1 MRLPRTCFVITLLM
15 IFEVSALLPYSL
27 PYLTPGKE
35 PRTAE
40 PPPRH
45 PVRFVK
51 LATGLPSGTG
61 TFTSQPSSTVSTH
74 NTSTSASTSTKPT
87 SLASAGTSLPPPKS
101 LPTSSAGTSSAHYS
115 NSSSPTIAPSSGT
128 TIENTATVPLTSVTV
143 TSKVTVVNLNG
154 SPLPLDRP
162 VITYA
167 PRGGSPITISSGS
180 VALGSTTIAIPTQPT
195 TLTANGTPITFGSL
209 STTQQLVTSVK
220 QPPKTTKQETQESPI
235 RTSTAVLTSAMPP
248 SETSYMGEG
257 NSPFDHTWVPLPVVV
272 KLDGVEFYPPTE
284 HEKPVEIFLKDG
296 STATLSF
303 KSLKIAGKTIQ
314 IPQEVSSTSVIDGVE
329 FSRRSFD
336 SPDSSPGGGGGAAAG
351 GSAGAFGAVKGIFEG
366 LSGSAGPLADAVAGF
381 SGKAMR
387 LALNAPGGPLSGT
400 QFGEAIELAD
410 LTQDAI
416 NLAKQTSQFQNQV
429 ESARMN
435 QGNQPDA
442 FRSINGKFFSAY
454 AHSRRFATWSSSTAN
469 MLQNLSN
476 IPTELHA
483 TIMERFGDLS
493 ILGMAALSFAAD
505 AYDAYAVLSAVNWA
519 DVDDV
524 FAGNPQEPP
533 NSTTVSQPTST
544 TIFADPPS
552 KSGTPK
558 KKASWPPIP
567 RGPSDMFMITAKRG
581 NVSTSVFKKFTKYLD
596 NDAGSTLGAEEWL
609 PTEMAWPVY
618 TTNLTVLKAA
628 GIAQIPWV
636 RSVTPD
642 IPFDVQEYEK
652 ASAIKT
658 SDFTTPITTVGSTP
672 TRSPLQKRRPAPPDA
687 RPNSPAHLR
696 MISGD
701 SRQDYRYHSSLGR
714 GVTIFIIDTG
724 FNLGHQELA
733 PGSRKVKDYY
743 VKNENAVDLA
753 KVAASNGLDKLA
765 PDNSEDYF
773 HDGQRRIG
781 HGTSV
786 ACVAGG
792 TTLGVASNAD
802 LYLIKWKA
810 AQKRNNGSYG
820 PIQSRRK
827 ALIDAFN
834 HIRAQIMRANPSLKG
849 KAVVNVSFGI
859 KRGIALFDDIQADFE
874 AFIEDLEELGGVFV
888 MAAGNSAQ
896 SPSPDR
902 LGDHLP
908 QLLGTQEN
916 SLITVGGV
924 HADGSLQ
931 ATSEPEG
938 KMQSDP
944 PMEDGSP
951 HPNANRRGSVTIYA
965 QAEDVTGCI
974 GDPADTRSTVQ
985 MTGNSFASP
994 AVAGLAAYLLA
1005 NPDFSDVFE
1014 YKEKSQRESD
1024 YRSVGLQMKQ
1034 VIEAFASFQW
1044 VPQDTVFNRFRDYE
1058 RVEYEF
1064 PKRVRVA
1071 YNMVDGPKRD
1081 VDAET
1086 QPADTNRQRLRE
1098 RYHRF
1103 LDGLQQCNPMR
1114 VKRDGTTTEID
1125 FCSATDTFT
1134 QVSTAVPTTS
1144 MTSKSTDK
1152 ATITF
1157 KHTTLTASTSTTA
1170 TSSPVLTCK
1179 QDSECDGLTC
1189 KSTEAKKCKA
1199 NSVVAGPI
1207 PIKRCECVDPKEEDK
1222 VPAGCTVDEDC
1233 KALTCDASK
1242 KKSCVTTIPMGSFAI
1257 RQCKC
1262 ANPKPIT
1269 TSVSK
1274 TTTFPPKP
1282 PSTTGRAPTATSP
1295 APMECNLD
1303 QAVNSCAGYK
1313 NCRETERGICK
1324 EHKTAA
1330 GKE

>member
-1 MRLPRTCFVITLLM
+1 MRLPQTCFVITLLM
-15 IFEVSALLPYSL
+15 IFEASALLPYSL

-35 PRTAE
+35 PRTGE
-40 PPPRH
+40 PPPGRS
-45 PVRFVK
+45 VRFVRG
-51 LATGLPSGTG
+51 ATGLPSGTG
-61 TFTSQPSSTVSTH
+61 ISTSQPSSSFSTH
-74 NTSTSASTSTKPT
+74 NTFASASTSSKPT
-87 SLASAGTSLPPPKS
+87 SLLSAGTSLPPPKS
-101 LPTSSAGTSSAHYS
+101 LPTSSSGTSFTHYS
-115 NSSSPTIAPSSGT
+115 NSSSPTVAPSSGT
-128 TIENTATVPLTSVTV
+128 TVEITAPVILTSVTI
-143 TSKVTVVNLNG
+143 TSTVTVVDLNG

-162 VITYA
+162 VVTYA
-167 PRGGSPITISSGS
+167 PRGGSPITVSSGS
-180 VALGSTTIAIPTQPT
+180 VVLGSTTIAVPTKPT
-195 TLTANGTPITFGSL
+195 TLTADGTPITFGSL
-209 STTQQLVTSVK
+209 STTQQVVTSVK
-220 QPPKTTKQETQESPI
+220 QPPKTTKQENQESST

-272 KLDGVEFYPPTE
+272 KLDGIEFYPPTE

-296 STATLSF
+296 STATLSYN
-303 KSLKIAGKTIQ
+303 SLKIAGKTVQ
-314 IPQEVSSTSVIDGVE
+314 IPQKVSSTSVIDGVE
-329 FSRRSFD
+329 FSQRSFD
-336 SPDSSPGGGGGAAAG
+336 SPEGSPGGGGGTAAG
-351 GSAGAFGAVKGIFEG
+351 GSAGAFGAMKGIFEG

-469 MLQNLSN
+469 MLKNLPN

-567 RGPSDMFMITAKRG
+567 RGPTDMFMITAKRG
-581 NVSTSVFKKFTKYLD
+581 KVSTSVFKKFTKYLD

-652 ASAIKT
+652 VSATKAP
-658 SDFTTPITTVGSTP
+658 DFTTPIATSGRTP
-672 TRSPLQKRRPAPPDA
+672 NRSPLHKRRPAPPDV

-753 KVAASNGLDKLA
+753 KVALDKLA

-820 PIQSRRK
+820 PIQSRRV

-834 HIRAQIMRANPSLKG
+834 HIRAQILRANPSLKG

-859 KRGIALFDDIQADFE
+859 KRDIALFDDIQADFE

-888 MAAGNSAQ
+888 MAAGNAAQ

-902 LGDHLP
+902 LGTIFRNFLGHKRTHL
-908 QLLGTQEN
+908 
-916 SLITVGGV
+916 
-924 HADGSLQ
+924 
-931 ATSEPEG
+931 
-938 KMQSDP
+938 
-944 PMEDGSP
+944 
-951 HPNANRRGSVTIYA
+951 
-965 QAEDVTGCI
+965 
-974 GDPADTRSTVQ
+974 
-985 MTGNSFASP
+985 
-994 AVAGLAAYLLA
+994 
-1005 NPDFSDVFE
+1005 
-1014 YKEKSQRESD
+1014 
-1024 YRSVGLQMKQ
+1024 
-1034 VIEAFASFQW
+1034 
-1044 VPQDTVFNRFRDYE
+1044 
-1058 RVEYEF
+1058 
-1064 PKRVRVA
+1064 
-1071 YNMVDGPKRD
+1071 
-1081 VDAET
+1081 
-1086 QPADTNRQRLRE
+1086 
-1098 RYHRF
+1098 
-1103 LDGLQQCNPMR
+1103 
-1114 VKRDGTTTEID
+1114 
-1125 FCSATDTFT
+1125 
-1134 QVSTAVPTTS
+1134 
-1144 MTSKSTDK
+1144 
-1152 ATITF
+1152 
-1157 KHTTLTASTSTTA
+1157 
-1170 TSSPVLTCK
+1170 
-1179 QDSECDGLTC
+1179 
-1189 KSTEAKKCKA
+1189 
-1199 NSVVAGPI
+1199 
-1207 PIKRCECVDPKEEDK
+1207 
-1222 VPAGCTVDEDC
+1222 
-1233 KALTCDASK
+1233 
-1242 KKSCVTTIPMGSFAI
+1242 
-1257 RQCKC
+1257 
-1262 ANPKPIT
+1262 
-1269 TSVSK
+1269 
-1274 TTTFPPKP
+1274 
-1282 PSTTGRAPTATSP
+1282 
-1295 APMECNLD
+1295 
-1303 QAVNSCAGYK
+1303 
-1313 NCRETERGICK
+1313 
-1324 EHKTAA
+1324 
-1330 GKE
+1330 

>member
-1 MRLPRTCFVITLLM
+1 MRLPRTSFVITLLM
-15 IFEVSALLPYSL
+15 ISEASALLPYSL

-35 PRTAE
+35 SRTAE
-40 PPPRH
+40 PPPGRS
-45 PVRFVK
+45 VRFVRG
-51 LATGLPSGTG
+51 ATGLPSGTG
-61 TFTSQPSSTVSTH
+61 IPTSQPSSSFSTH
-74 NTSTSASTSTKPT
+74 NTSASASTSTKPT
-87 SLASAGTSLPPPKS
+87 SLASAGNSLPPPKS
-101 LPTSSAGTSSAHYS
+101 VSTSSSGTSFAHYS
-115 NSSSPTIAPSSGT
+115 NSSSPTVAPSSGT
-128 TIENTATVPLTSVTV
+128 TVENTATVTLTSATV
-143 TSKVTVVNLNG
+143 TSTVTVVNLNG

-162 VITYA
+162 VVTYA

-180 VALGSTTIAIPTQPT
+180 IALGSTTIAVPTKPT
-195 TLTANGTPITFGSL
+195 TLTADGTPITFGSL
-209 STTQQLVTSVK
+209 STTQQVVTSVK
-220 QPPKTTKQETQESPI
+220 QPPKTTKQETQESPT
-235 RTSTAVLTSAMPP
+235 RTSKAVLTSSMPP

-272 KLDGVEFYPPTE
+272 KLDGIEFYPPTE

-296 STATLSF
+296 STATLSY
-303 KSLKIAGKTIQ
+303 KSLKIAGKTVQ

-329 FSRRSFD
+329 FSQRSFD
-336 SPDSSPGGGGGAAAG
+336 SPEGSPGGGGGTAAG
-351 GSAGAFGAVKGIFEG
+351 GSAGAFGAMKGIFEG

-416 NLAKQTSQFQNQV
+416 NLAKQTSQFQNQA
-429 ESARMN
+429 ESVRMN

-469 MLQNLSN
+469 MLQNLPN
-476 IPTELHA
+476 IPTAVHA

-567 RGPSDMFMITAKRG
+567 RGPTDMFMITAKRG
-581 NVSTSVFKKFTKYLD
+581 KVSTSVFKKFTKYLD

-636 RSVTPD
+636 RSVTLD
-642 IPFDVQEYEK
+642 IPFDVQEYER

-658 SDFTTPITTVGSTP
+658 SDFTTPITTPGSTP
-672 TRSPLQKRRPAPPDA
+672 TRSPLYKRRPAPPDV

-743 VKNENAVDLA
+743 VKNENAVDLS
-753 KVAASNGLDKLA
+753 KVALDKLA

-802 LYLIKWKA
+802 LYLLKWKA

-820 PIQSRRK
+820 PIQSRRV

-834 HIRAQIMRANPSLKG
+834 HIRAQILRANPSLKG

-859 KRGIALFDDIQADFE
+859 KRDIALFDDIQADFE

-888 MAAGNSAQ
+888 MAAGNAAQ

-938 KMQSDP
+938 KMKGDP
-944 PMEDGSP
+944 PMQDGSP

-974 GDPADTRSTVQ
+974 GDPADTRSTVK

-1005 NPDFSDVFE
+1005 HPDFSDVFE
-1014 YKEKSQRESD
+1014 YKEKSQREPD

-1044 VPQDTVFNRFRDYE
+1044 VPQEAVFNRFREYE
-1058 RVEYEF
+1058 REEYEL
-1064 PKRVRVA
+1064 PKRVRIA

-1081 VDAET
+1081 VDAAT
-1086 QPADTNRQRLRE
+1086 QPADPNRQRLRE

-1103 LDGLQQCNPMR
+1103 LDRLQQCNPMK

-1134 QVSTAVPTTS
+1134 RVSTTVPPTS
-1144 MTSKSTDK
+1144 MASTSTGE
-1152 ATITF
+1152 ATLTF
-1157 KHTTLTASTSTTA
+1157 KPTTLTGSTSTTA
-1170 TSSPVLTCK
+1170 TSSPVLTCNE
-1179 QDSECDGLTC
+1179 DSECDGLTC

-1199 NSVVAGPI
+1199 KSAVAGPI
-1207 PIKRCECVDPKEEDK
+1207 PIKQCECVDPKEEDN
-1222 VPAGCTVDEDC
+1222 VPAVCTVDEDC
-1233 KALTCDASK
+1233 KALACDAPK
-1242 KKSCVTTIPMGSFAI
+1242 KKSCVTTIPMGAFAI

-1262 ANPKPIT
+1262 TDPTPTT
-1269 TSVSK
+1269 TSVAK
-1274 TTTFPPKP
+1274 PTTVAPKP
-1282 PSTTGRAPTATSP
+1282 PSTTVKAPTPTSP
-1295 APMECNLD
+1295 ALMECNLD

-1324 EHKTAA
+1324 EHKTDA
-1330 GKE
+1330 GKHS

>member
-1 MRLPRTCFVITLLM
+1 MRTCLI
-15 IFEVSALLPYSL
+15 SRPAKSL
-27 PYLTPGKE
+27 GRQNRPQDV
-35 PRTAE
+35 RS
-40 PPPRH
+40 
-45 PVRFVK
+45 VRFVRG
-51 LATGLPSGTG
+51 ATGLPSGTG
-61 TFTSQPSSTVSTH
+61 IPTSQPPSSFSTH
-74 NTSTSASTSTKPT
+74 NTTASASTSTKPT
-87 SLASAGTSLPPPKS
+87 SLASAGNSLPPPKS
-101 LPTSSAGTSSAHYS
+101 ISTSSSGTSFAHYS
-115 NSSSPTIAPSSGT
+115 NSSSPTVAPSSGT
-128 TIENTATVPLTSVTV
+128 TVENTATVTLTSATV
-143 TSKVTVVNLNG
+143 TSTVTVVNLNG

-162 VITYA
+162 VVTYA

-180 VALGSTTIAIPTQPT
+180 VVLGSTTIAVPTKPT
-195 TLTANGTPITFGSL
+195 TLTADGTPITFGSL
-209 STTQQLVTSVK
+209 STTQQVVTSVN
-220 QPPKTTKQETQESPI
+220 QPPKTTKQETQESPA
-235 RTSTAVLTSAMPP
+235 RTSKAVLTSSMPP

-257 NSPFDHTWVPLPVVV
+257 NSPFDHT
-272 KLDGVEFYPPTE
+272 
-284 HEKPVEIFLKDG
+284 
-296 STATLSF
+296 
-303 KSLKIAGKTIQ
+303 
-314 IPQEVSSTSVIDGVE
+314 
-329 FSRRSFD
+329 
-336 SPDSSPGGGGGAAAG
+336 
-351 GSAGAFGAVKGIFEG
+351 
-366 LSGSAGPLADAVAGF
+366 
-381 SGKAMR
+381 GKAMR
-387 LALNAPGGPLSGT
+387 LALNAPGGPLSNT

-469 MLQNLSN
+469 MLQNLPN
-476 IPTELHA
+476 IPTALHA

-544 TIFADPPS
+544 TIFVDPPS

-567 RGPSDMFMITAKRG
+567 RGPTDMFMITAKRG
-581 NVSTSVFKKFTKYLD
+581 KVSTSVFKKFTKYLD
-596 NDAGSTLGAEEWL
+596 SDAGSTFGAEEWL
-609 PTEMAWPVY
+609 PTEMAWSVY

-636 RSVTPD
+636 RSVNPD
-642 IPFDVQEYEK
+642 VPFDVQEYER

-658 SDFTTPITTVGSTP
+658 SDFTTPITTPGSTP
-672 TRSPLQKRRPAPPDA
+672 ARSPLHKRRPEPPDV

-714 GVTIFIIDTG
+714 SVTIFIIDTG

-733 PGSRKVKDYY
+733 PSSRKVKDYY
-743 VKNENAVDLA
+743 VKNENAVDLS
-753 KVAASNGLDKLA
+753 KVTLDKLA

-820 PIQSRRK
+820 PIQSRRV

-834 HIRAQIMRANPSLKG
+834 HIRAQILRANPSLKG

-859 KRGIALFDDIQADFE
+859 KRDIALFDDIQADFE

-888 MAAGNSAQ
+888 MAAGNAAQ

-938 KMQSDP
+938 KMKGDP
-944 PMEDGSP
+944 PMQDGSP

-974 GDPADTRSTVQ
+974 GDPADTRSTVK

-1005 NPDFSDVFE
+1005 HPDFSDVFE
-1014 YKEKSQRESD
+1014 YKEKPQREPD

-1044 VPQDTVFNRFRDYE
+1044 VPQEAVFNRFREYE
-1058 RVEYEF
+1058 REEYEL
-1064 PKRVRVA
+1064 PKRVRIA

-1081 VDAET
+1081 VYLHPRVNYCASHIHGIDVNWRCDANVQAYHINRKHLNDGDF
-1086 QPADTNRQRLRE
+1086 QPSFDLQRRQ
-1098 RYHRF
+1098 
-1103 LDGLQQCNPMR
+1103 Q
-1114 VKRDGTTTEID
+1114 
-1125 FCSATDTFT
+1125 
-1134 QVSTAVPTTS
+1134 
-1144 MTSKSTDK
+1144 
-1152 ATITF
+1152 
-1157 KHTTLTASTSTTA
+1157 
-1170 TSSPVLTCK
+1170 
-1179 QDSECDGLTC
+1179 
-1189 KSTEAKKCKA
+1189 
-1199 NSVVAGPI
+1199 
-1207 PIKRCECVDPKEEDK
+1207 CECVDPKEEDK
-1222 VPAGCTVDEDC
+1222 VPAVCTVNEDC
-1233 KALTCDASK
+1233 KALTCDGFK
-1242 KKSCVTTIPMGSFAI
+1242 QKSCVTTIPMGSFAI

-1262 ANPKPIT
+1262 TDPKPTT
-1269 TSVSK
+1269 TSIAK
-1274 TTTFPPKP
+1274 TTTVPPKP
-1282 PSTTGRAPTATSP
+1282 PSTTVKAPTATSP
-1295 APMECNLD
+1295 APLQCDPD
-1303 QAVNSCAGYK
+1303 QAVNSCTSYW
-1313 NCRETERGICK
+1313 NCKTAERVICK
-1324 EHKTAA
+1324 EHMTPTGKLQLMKITLSSYCDCEEILPAA
-1330 GKE
+1330 PDPDPGCSRPQGPCE